1 MDTEPVIIE
10 KSYFFRPGVNVYIH
24 RSDECKEYVGVL
36 HKHKF
41 IEMVYILSGQA
52 RHIIDGQEY
61 IVEKG
66 DVSVINADEA
76 HVFLAD
82 ESCADPFLA
91 YDLMFT
97 PDFLD
102 STVLA
107 GDDFAFLADSF
118 LFHSLFSDEKSS
130 KARFN
135 LVPGCN
141 YEIGTVFEEIYT
153 EYKEQKNGCI
163 NLIRLYIAEILIKL
177 LRKIQAGERGGLSSA
192 QKRLVA
198 QMMTYIENNYSIK
211 IKTDMLAAK
220 LFLNKKYIAK
230 LFKQET
236 GLSIHDFVR
245 EIRLQEVC
253 RLLSSTERTIG
264 DIAAA
269 CGFDDMKTFYAVF
282 KKYKGCTPKE
292 YRDRT

>member
-1 MDTEPVIIE
+1 MDTVPVVIE
-10 KSYFFRPGVNVYIH
+10 KSYFFRPGVNVHIH

-41 IEMVYILSGQA
+41 IEMVYILSGRA
-52 RHIIDGQEY
+52 KHIIDGHKY
-61 IVEKG
+61 TVEKG

-76 HVFLAD
+76 HVFHAD
-82 ESCADPFLA
+82 KTCADPFLA

-97 PDFLD
+97 PEFLD
-102 STVLA
+102 STVIG
-107 GDDFAFLADSF
+107 GDDFSLLADSF
-118 LFHSLFSDEKSS
+118 LFNSLFPDEENT

-135 LVPGCN
+135 LVVGCN
-141 YEIGTVFEEIYT
+141 FEIGTIFEKIYT
-153 EYKEQKNGCI
+153 EYKAQKNGSV

-177 LRKIQAGERGGLSSA
+177 LRKIQTGEQAGLSSA
-192 QKRLVA
+192 QKKLVA
-198 QMMTYIENNYSIK
+198 QVMTYIENNYNIK
-211 IKTDMLAAK
+211 IKTEALATK
-220 LFLNKKYIAK
+220 LFFNKNYIAK

-264 DIAAA
+264 DIAVA